1 MVDVQKAAGI
11 LNQLEAEYLRLGST
25 LCNHLHDETQLSA
38 FLLLGL
44 RSIALLKSMLPLIQP
59 STVMAGCDAVERAFL
74 ESSQLQ
80 FEFRFLD
87 AATATKIGEWFARK
101 WGTWKSDKDKL
112 NSYMQAQKGA
122 AFRKEYSDYSE
133 AAHPTVDASRSSVA
147 LVTSSRGMH
156 VNPRLLIDTVEVR
169 SGNYANL
176 VFREIWTALARD
188 TRLIEIPIDRAK
200 IPQCVA
206 FVDEFI
212 KVAEQQENAAKAA
225 QP

>member
-1 MVDVQKAAGI
+1 MLDVQKAAGI

-44 RSIALLKSMLPLIQP
+44 RSIALLKSMLPMIQP

-122 AFRKEYSDYSE
+122 ASRKEYTAYTKPPPPT
-133 AAHPTVDASRSSVA
+133 AAPTPPSMP
-147 LVTSSRGMH
+147 LLTS
-156 VNPRLLIDTVEVR
+156 PRAI
-169 SGNYANL
+169 
-176 VFREIWTALARD
+176 
-188 TRLIEIPIDRAK
+188 
-200 IPQCVA
+200 
-206 FVDEFI
+206 
-212 KVAEQQENAAKAA
+212 
-225 QP
+225 